1 MTHKDTDLPPTA
13 PPGSNGVYRRILPR
27 PETLVLLLAL
37 LLTIGAKLVLVLRC
51 QPPVILSAWGR
62 VAISD
67 VVLTC
72 IVLGLFRLLYY
83 FRSGRWVAR
92 VTLLVSAVF
101 FVWAILNTGWM
112 IATGVQLQPG
122 VLAVIFR
129 NPWDF
134 LPIVQTHIL
143 HKIRIALPVIV
154 FALAC
159 VSWCVYR
166 LIRPVAVIDPRKTH
180 VQRMAFTIPLV
191 LGLIVLESFLPQP
204 ARFRLKAEVLGFS
217 SHYYAL
223 RSLFNGRSTTREH
236 ANSYHRPPRAG
247 ERSVI
252 PPRHAPS
259 DDPNIVLVL
268 MESIAYQATSLS
280 DPTLPT
286 TPTLALLASEGVQ
299 FSCTRVPVS
308 HTTKAFWTVLT
319 GTTPDIQPDYAE
331 AVPVAQPYEG
341 LPSLLARRGYRSA
354 FFQMSKGTFEC
365 APGLFSNLAFHWA
378 WFRENLQDPSAD
390 LGYLAGDDV
399 RMIKPAFAWAERESG
414 PFFLMLMTSVAHDPF
429 EVPAGFAPPQEDR
442 YQRYLQTVQYTD
454 HFLDLLCA
462 ELVRRGWDDN
472 TILCVLGDH
481 GISFR
486 LDDQHGRWV
495 PYEEVIR
502 VPWIIRW
509 PGHLEAGR
517 TVSWPCSQLDVTP
530 TLLKLIGFDV
540 TDAGFDGRD
549 ALTPADPARRLFYS
563 SWYESSPVG
572 FVEGSRKWIYWPY
585 KDTLFLYNLESDPA
599 EESAFVV
606 EDPEKT
612 RIVALINEWQD
623 RSRLHFH
630 PPSFEKRFVFDHWY
644 VYGSERSAWAYF
656 VP

>member
-1 MTHKDTDLPPTA
+1 M
-13 PPGSNGVYRRILPR
+13 
-27 PETLVLLLAL
+27 LAL
-37 LLTIGAKLVLVLRC
+37 LLTIGAKWVLVLRC
-51 QPPVILSAWGR
+51 RPPAILSAWGR

-67 VVLTC
+67 IVLTF
-72 IVLGLFRLLYY
+72 IVLGLFRALYY
-83 FRSGRWVAR
+83 FRPSRWVAR
-92 VTLLVSAVF
+92 VTLVVSAIF
-101 FVWAILNTGWM
+101 FVWTILNTAWM

-134 LPIVQTHIL
+134 LPIVQTHVL
-143 HKIRIALPVIV
+143 HKIRIALPVLV
-154 FALAC
+154 LALAC
-159 VSWCVYR
+159 IGWCVYR
-166 LIRPVAVIDPRKTH
+166 LVRPVAVVEPRKIH
-180 VQRMAFTIPLV
+180 VQRMALTVPVV

-204 ARFRLKAEVLGFS
+204 ASFRLKAEVLGFS

-223 RSLFNGRSTTREH
+223 RSLFNGRSTARED
-236 ANSYHRPPRAG
+236 ATSYRRPPRVG
-247 ERSVI
+247 ERPVKSPDRASSNTPNVI
-252 PPRHAPS
+252 
-259 DDPNIVLVL
+259 LVL
-268 MESIAYQATSLS
+268 MESMTYQATSLS
-280 DPTLPT
+280 DPNLPT
-286 TPTLALLASEGVQ
+286 TPTLARLASEGAQ
-299 FSCTRVPVS
+299 FACTRVPVS

-319 GTTPDIQPDYAE
+319 GTTPDIQPDFAE
-331 AVPVAQPYEG
+331 AVPVQRPYEG

-365 APGLFSNLAFHWA
+365 APGLFSNLAFDWA
-378 WFRENLQDPSAD
+378 WFRENLGDPSAN

-399 RMIKPAFAWAERESG
+399 RMIEPAFAWAERESR

-429 EVPAGFAPPQEDR
+429 EVPAGFAPPHEDR
-442 YQRYLQTVQYTD
+442 YQRYLQTVRYTD

-462 ELVRRGWDDN
+462 ELARRGWDEN

-517 TVSWPCSQLDVTP
+517 TVSWPCSQLDVAP

-540 TDAGFDGRD
+540 TDAGFEGRD
-549 ALTPADPARRLFYS
+549 ALTPADPDRRLFYS
-563 SWYESSPVG
+563 SWYESSPLG

-585 KDTLFLYNLESDPA
+585 KDTLFLYDLESDPA

-623 RSRLHFH
+623 KSRLHFH
-630 PPSFEKRFVFDHWY
+630 PPSLEHRFVYDHWDI
-644 VYGSERSAWAYF
+644 YGSERSAWVYF
-656 VP
+656 IP